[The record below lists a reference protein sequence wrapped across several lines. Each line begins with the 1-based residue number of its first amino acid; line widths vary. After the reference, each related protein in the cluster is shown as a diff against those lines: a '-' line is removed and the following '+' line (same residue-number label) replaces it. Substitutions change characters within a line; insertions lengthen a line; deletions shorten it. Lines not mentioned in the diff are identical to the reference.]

1 MPSSILGVDY
11 GSSDDDSGFSDIYNE
26 IDALY
31 AEETKRLDEMVDEVL
46 ADAYVSS
53 SSSENSSNQPDSS
66 SKESETSSG
75 EGRES
80 SSADSDG
87 TEVTSNRQG
96 DVLIESL
103 KSQAEMLKLKALD
116 LSSRSLSGSLSP
128 SEKKFSEYESKED
141 KISNKTQA
149 HMQQSVYDDIERI
162 ESQDEIL
169 LPDQYV
175 FENIIK
181 VIDTA
186 KDDKLEKDCII
197 DEAQTQSQDSDQLLS
212 VEKTAN
218 NSLLSDQCL
227 SIGPEKEFFSEGHD
241 NMNQELAVDSSSNTK
256 DIVQTMSNSLQSES
270 DQSLTF
276 VPEQKQTL
284 SGGLDDMNQD
294 LLVVQ
299 TFDTGEDEILSSP
312 YGSERDVE
320 NAIVDEN
327 ERSSLNHM
335 SLSSDVVSLLFIS
348 RTCMSFLLVILAFL
362 LKFAILTIICFNE
375 FFFPSEIEK
384 NLWIWTIPM
393 DVTLSMRILQG
404 VVLMFAVF
412 AAAVYIF
419 GSMQM
424 MVVLR
429 SNNTAFWKQIHHLT
443 KSSTKRVFSRIPYL
457 LRFFEGLFILFAS
470 LLVIV
475 QIKDVIPLLTGIL
488 VINTL
493 PFIDRLIFKV
503 VEYGLLGNQNKR
515 YAWLC
520 KQVKVEY
527 SGIKLIRAVFFFVAL
542 ISYTAW
548 GLTIDAQERG
558 NFIWKKPMSVNCT
571 TNDHA
576 DHNHENCS
584 QDSNDSPSL
593 CDRDEDGHCLISVEG
608 MPGCKVASLDFVN
621 NKKCDLIYNTTE
633 CSYDF
638 GDCKL
643 KRIPHLPGCKA
654 VEEFLGDGICD
665 EYFNTSLCLYDY
677 GDCI

>member
-1 MPSSILGVDY
+1 MSLSILGIDY
-11 GSSDDDSGFSDIYNE
+11 GSSDDDDSGFSDIYNE

-31 AEETKRLDEMVDEVL
+31 AEETKKLDQMVDEVL
-46 ADAYVSS
+46 ADEYVSS
-53 SSSENSSNQPDSS
+53 SSSSNNSSNQSYSS
-66 SKESETSSG
+66 SEERETSSG
-75 EGRES
+75 EERES
-80 SSADSDG
+80 SSDDSDG

-103 KSQAEMLKLKALD
+103 KSQAEMLKLKMM
-116 LSSRSLSGSLSP
+116 SSRSMSGSLSP
-128 SEKKFSEYESKED
+128 SEKKFSEYESQQHND
-141 KISNKTQA
+141 DHLGI
-149 HMQQSVYDDIERI
+149 QQSVYDDIDDIERI
-162 ESQDEIL
+162 ESQDETV

-175 FENIIK
+175 FENITK
-181 VIDTA
+181 LA
-186 KDDKLEKDCII
+186 KDDELGKDGII
-197 DEAQTQSQDSDQLLS
+197 DEAQSQSQDLDQLLS
-212 VEKTAN
+212 FQKTAN
-218 NSLLSDQCL
+218 NSLSTDQYL
-227 SIGPEKEFFSEGHD
+227 SISPEKESLSEGRD
-241 NMNQELAVDSSSNTK
+241 NMHQELVVDSSSNAEGV
-256 DIVQTMSNSLQSES
+256 VQTVNNSLLSEP
-270 DQSLTF
+270 DQSLTL
-276 VPEQKQTL
+276 VPERKESL

-299 TFDTGEDEILSSP
+299 TFDTGEDEFLSSP
-312 YGSERDVE
+312 SGSEKDVE
-320 NAIVDEN
+320 NGIVN
-327 ERSSLNHM
+327 EKERCSDSNGHM
-335 SLSSDVVSLLFIS
+335 SLSSDVVSLLFVS

-362 LKFAILTIICFNE
+362 LKFAILTIISFNE
-375 FFFPSEIEK
+375 FFFPSDTEK

-404 VVLMFAVF
+404 VVLLFVVFAV
-412 AAAVYIF
+412 AVYIF
-419 GSMQM
+419 GSIQM
-424 MVVLR
+424 MIVLR
-429 SNNTAFWKQIHHLT
+429 SNNTAFWKQIYHLT
-443 KSSTKRVFSRIPYL
+443 KSSRIGSFSRIPYL

-475 QIKDVIPLLTGIL
+475 QIKDVVPLLTGIL

-493 PFIDRLIFKV
+493 PFIDSLLFKV
-503 VEYGLLGNQNKR
+503 VEYGLVGNQNQR
-515 YAWLC
+515 YIWVC

-527 SGIKLIRAVFFFVAL
+527 SGIKLMRGVFFFVAL

-558 NFIWKKPMSVNCT
+558 NFIWKKPMNVNCT

-576 DHNHENCS
+576 DHNYEDCS
-584 QDSNDSPSL
+584 QDSNDSPSP
-593 CDRDEDGHCLISVEG
+593 CDQDEDGNCLISVEG

>member
-1 MPSSILGVDY
+1 MSSSILGLDD
-11 GSSDDDSGFSDIYNE
+11 GSSSDDDSGFSDIYNE

-31 AEETKRLDEMVDEVL
+31 AEETKKLDQMVDEVL

-53 SSSENSSNQPDSS
+53 SSSSENSSNQSNSS
-66 SKESETSSG
+66 CEERETSSG
-75 EGRES
+75 EDRES

-87 TEVTSNRQG
+87 TEVTSNRHG

-103 KSQAEMLKLKALD
+103 KSQAEMLKLKMM
-116 LSSRSLSGSLSP
+116 SSRSLSGSLSP
-128 SEKKFSEYESKED
+128 SDKKFSEYESQQHNADHE
-141 KISNKTQA
+141 A
-149 HMQQSVYDDIERI
+149 VMQQSVYDDIERI
-162 ESQDEIL
+162 ESQDETL
-169 LPDQYV
+169 LSDQYV
-175 FENIIK
+175 FENISK
-181 VIDTA
+181 MTDNA
-186 KDDKLEKDCII
+186 KDDIV

-212 VEKTAN
+212 VEKSAN
-218 NSLLSDQCL
+218 NSLLSDQNL
-227 SIGPEKEFFSEGHD
+227 SIGPEKALLSEGHD
-241 NMNQELAVDSSSNTK
+241 NMNQELTADSSSNAK
-256 DIVQTMSNSLQSES
+256 DIVQTVSNSLLSES
-270 DQSLTF
+270 NQSLTL
-276 VPEQKQTL
+276 VPEQKESF

-294 LLVVQ
+294 LLVVE
-299 TFDTGEDEILSSP
+299 TFDTGEDEFLSSP
-312 YGSERDVE
+312 SGSERDEE
-320 NAIVDEN
+320 NAIIHEK
-327 ERSSLNHM
+327 ERSSESNKYT
-335 SLSSDVVSLLFIS
+335 SLSSDAVSLLFIS
-348 RTCMSFLLVILAFL
+348 RTWMSFLLVILAFL
-362 LKFAILTIICFNE
+362 LKFAVLTIICFNE
-375 FFFPSEIEK
+375 FFFPSETKK

-404 VVLMFAVF
+404 VVLLFIVF
-412 AAAVYIF
+412 GVAVYIF
-419 GSMQM
+419 GSIQM
-424 MVVLR
+424 MIVLR

-443 KSSTKRVFSRIPYL
+443 KSSRKGCFSRIPYL
-457 LRFFEGLFILFAS
+457 LRFFEGLFIHFAS

-493 PFIDRLIFKV
+493 PFIDRLLFKV

-515 YAWLC
+515 YTWLC

-558 NFIWKKPMSVNCT
+558 NFIWKKPMTINCT
-571 TNDHA
+571 TNDHV
-576 DHNHENCS
+576 DHSQEDCN
-584 QDSNDSPSL
+584 QDSNNTPSL
-593 CDRDEDGHCLISVEG
+593 CDQDEDGNCLISVEG

-665 EYFNTSLCLYDY
+665 EYFNTTLCLYDY